1 MFNHHRGFW
10 GYAGVSLE
18 DGQPLMIQGT
28 GVGGPSLVSVVTDL
42 VELGVKQFV
51 RVGTATGSPQTRIG
65 DLVVSSKST
74 STDGVSQALGAEPE
88 TAAAPFLLETAEEL
102 LLDIAKVGLT
112 SSSDLQP
119 HLDTE
124 NEWEG
129 VLARDLSTSGL
140 YSVAAHLEVEALSLL
155 VISNV
160 GGSTIDDD
168 DLEAAVTRAG
178 VTAEA
183 ILAAS

>member
-1 MFNHHRGFW
+1 MAPAPEKAILTGDPGRALFLAQQLLEPPAPMFNHHRGFW

-18 DGQPLMIQGT
+18 DGQPLMIQGP

-112 SSSDLQP
+112 S
-119 HLDTE
+119 
-124 NEWEG
+124 
-129 VLARDLSTSGL
+129 
-140 YSVAAHLEVEALSLL
+140 
-155 VISNV
+155 
-160 GGSTIDDD
+160 
-168 DLEAAVTRAG
+168 
-178 VTAEA
+178 
-183 ILAAS
+183 